1 MSDDALKWNERY
13 RTNAEPSYQ
22 RPREFLIEQA
32 AHLPAS
38 GLALDVAMGLGGNAG
53 FLIERGLKVIGLDVS
68 EVGAR
73 RAKDRWPNLMAAVFD
88 LTRFDLPATSVD
100 VVLNFYFLQ
109 RALWPLYRRVIRS
122 GGVLIMETLMIDNL
136 IHRPDYNPDYLLQPD
151 ELRRAFA
158 DWDVITY
165 QEGWID
171 RGGRWPRAVA
181 SIVARRPLRRRI
193 WHAEG
198 SVASSPIQIENC

>member
-1 MSDDALKWNERY
+1 MSDDAVKWNERY
-13 RTNAEPSYQ
+13 RVNAEPAFQ
-22 RPREFLIEQA
+22 QPRDFLIEQA
-32 AHLPAS
+32 AHLPAR

-73 RAKDRWPNLMAAVFD
+73 RAKARWPSLRAAVVD
-88 LTRFDLPATSVD
+88 LSCFELPAMSVD

-109 RALWPLYRRVIRS
+109 RALWPRYRRVLRS
-122 GGVLIMETLMIDNL
+122 GGVLIMETLTIDNL
-136 IHRPDYNPDYLLQPD
+136 LHRPDYNPAYLLQPA
-151 ELRRAFA
+151 ELRGAFA

-165 QEGWID
+165 REGWLD

-181 SIVARRPLRRRI
+181 SLVARKP
-193 WHAEG
+193 
-198 SVASSPIQIENC
+198 

>member
-1 MSDDALKWNERY
+1 MTDDALKWNERY
-13 RTNAEPSYQ
+13 RSNVEPAFQ
-22 RPREFLIEQA
+22 QPREFLIEQA
-32 AHLPAS
+32 THLPAH

-53 FLIERGLKVIGLDVS
+53 FLIEHGLKVIGLDVS

-73 RAKDRWPNLMAAVFD
+73 RAKTRWPNLMAAVFD

-136 IHRPDYNPDYLLQPD
+136 INRPDYNPDYLLQPD
-151 ELRRAFA
+151 ELRCAFA
-158 DWDVITY
+158 DWDVIAY
-165 QEGWID
+165 REGWID

-181 SIVARRPLRRRI
+181 SIVARHP
-193 WHAEG
+193 
-198 SVASSPIQIENC
+198 

>member
-1 MSDDALKWNERY
+1 MSDDSLKWNERY
-13 RTNAEPSYQ
+13 RANVEPAFQ

-32 AHLPAS
+32 AHLPAQ

-73 RAKDRWPNLMAAVFD
+73 RAKARWPNLMAAVFD
-88 LTRFDLPATSVD
+88 LTHFDLPATSFD

-109 RALWPLYRRVIRS
+109 RDLWPLYRRVVRS

-136 IHRPDYNPDYLLQPD
+136 INRPDYTPDYLLQPD
-151 ELRRAFA
+151 ELRCAFA

-165 QEGWID
+165 REGWID

-181 SIVARRPLRRRI
+181 SLVARRP
-193 WHAEG
+193 
-198 SVASSPIQIENC
+198 